1 MTEEE
6 KLNDIIRYLQHEVKQ
21 LKLMYRAGKIDV
33 LTLSIAT
40 RPLDRAQHYIHK
52 SHKNK

>member
-1 MTEEE
+1 MMKEEE
-6 KLNDIIRYLQHEVKQ
+6 QNDIIRYLQHEVRQ

-40 RPLDRAQHYIHK
+40 RPLERAQHYIHR
-52 SHKNK
+52 SFKNK